1 MVYFSATFTTLTC
14 HQTFRLQ
21 DSGGFS
27 APSYFPRHVRPSL
40 YATLLFT
47 LGFAAILPYGLK
59 KGGTQAHSCFPVK
72 LLFVCEFMLALFL

>member
-1 MVYFSATFTTLTC
+1 
-14 HQTFRLQ
+14 LQ
-21 DSGGFS
+21 DPGGFS

-59 KGGTQAHSCFPVK
+59 KGGT
-72 LLFVCEFMLALFL
+72 